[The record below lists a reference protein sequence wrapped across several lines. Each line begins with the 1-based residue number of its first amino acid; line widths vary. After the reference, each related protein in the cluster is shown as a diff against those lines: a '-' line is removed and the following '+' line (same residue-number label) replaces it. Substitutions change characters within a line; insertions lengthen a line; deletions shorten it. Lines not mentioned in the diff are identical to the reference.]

1 MSENSSVSR
10 SALITAAG
18 VVIFFA
24 AGIATMLFFPDRE
37 QSKIIQPELN
47 SVSTALISE
56 IQSEEPKPE
65 TKKVQENSD
74 WYVYVTGEVK
84 NPGYYKISP
93 DSRIFHAI
101 EVAGGFT
108 GKADQTSVNM
118 ASKLVD
124 GFQINVSE
132 KGAKKSNSN
141 SNVRVPG
148 LQPRPSET
156 IVITQESRRNV
167 KNDGKI
173 NINSASAKDLEQL
186 KGIGPAIAKRIVEYR
201 NAHGKFSGIEDLL
214 KVKGIGKAKLE
225 QMRPQILIQ

>member
-1 MSENSSVSR
+1 
-10 SALITAAG
+10 
-18 VVIFFA
+18 
-24 AGIATMLFFPDRE
+24 
-37 QSKIIQPELN
+37 
-47 SVSTALISE
+47 
-56 IQSEEPKPE
+56 
-65 TKKVQENSD
+65 
-74 WYVYVTGEVK
+74 
-84 NPGYYKISP
+84 
-93 DSRIFHAI
+93 
-101 EVAGGFT
+101 
-108 GKADQTSVNM
+108 M

-201 NAHGKFSGIEDLL
+201 NGHGKFSGIEDLL